1 MKQIIQSILVAA
13 IFLISLNHS
22 VSSENSQRVYA
33 EDLQSH
39 LSAAGYDI
47 GKVDGEWGQK
57 SKTAL
62 IKYLQDNS
70 FPTNTKITAE
80 LFKAIRASLGDKAP
94 LLKGEGE
101 NSPYFIKGIISNW
114 WALPLATVTVSN
126 KSISEKLKARK
137 TINAFL
143 AWNTRKLIKQKI
155 VIVNVKSIAEM
166 RLALKKR
173 KSLKRIPLKT
183 SPIIKSDYG
192 LHWTANVLKNLPS
205 TITLNEVYWNYHY
218 VGKSWSYYPGIE
230 PYLTK
235 RNWDHDKE
243 YGKTVA
249 TKIIDPKFQDFIVGV
264 IKAKMQ
270 SSQSDGI
277 MLDWWH
283 DNHTNSS
290 GYSKHQVRKARIE
303 IAKKLRNEIGPD
315 KIILGNVNW
324 KKDKATVPYING
336 VFLELWKKDTKRTY
350 RISELKKIEDL
361 LSYYEKNLQ
370 EPKLIALDG
379 WRKTKTKF
387 VTDKDR
393 NTPENRKMAKLLT
406 AMSVVIPTNGYIL
419 YGDNNP
425 DTPNGDHDHMFYDFY
440 KFDIGKPTSGYTK
453 VKSGVGY
460 KEHKQGFIAYNITSK
475 PQKITRANG
484 QKHQVE
490 AKSGLFCK
498 DVGSKAECLSVD

>member
-1 MKQIIQSILVAA
+1 MKQFIQYILVAA
-13 IFLISLNHS
+13 IFLIGLNHS
-22 VSSENSQRVYA
+22 VSSEIIKRVYV

-47 GKVDGEWGQK
+47 DQIDGEWGQK
-57 SKTAL
+57 SNAAL
-62 IKYLQDNS
+62 VKYLQDNS
-70 FPTNTKITAE
+70 FRQDTKISVK
-80 LFKAIRASLGDKAP
+80 LFKRIRARLGDKAP
-94 LLKGEGE
+94 LLKGEGKK
-101 NSPYFIKGIISNW
+101 SPYFITDASSKW
-114 WALPLATVTVSN
+114 WELSTRTNMSPRVN
-126 KSISEKLKARK
+126 INEKLKARK
-137 TINAFL
+137 TINAFK
-143 AWNTRKLIKQKI
+143 AWD
-155 VIVNVKSIAEM
+155 
-166 RLALKKR
+166 
-173 KSLKRIPLKT
+173 
-183 SPIIKSDYG
+183 SPGTYDDVFDNHYG
-192 LHWTANVLKNLPS
+192 LYWTANVRELPS
-205 TITLNEVYWNYHY
+205 TITLNEVQWNYHS

-235 RNWDHDKE
+235 RNWRHDKE

-264 IKAKMQ
+264 MKAKMQ

-277 MLDWWH
+277 MLDWWD
-283 DNHTNSS
+283 DNLRPHN
-290 GYSKHQVRKARIE
+290 GYSKPQVRKARIA
-303 IAKKLRNEIGPD
+303 IAKKLRSEIGSN
-315 KIILGNVNW
+315 KIILVNVTWN
-324 KKDKATVPYING
+324 KESATLPFING
-336 VFLELWKKDTKRTY
+336 VFLELWKRQ
-350 RISELKKIEDL
+350 KKQLYGTSKLRNIEAL
-361 LSYYEKNLQ
+361 LEYYEEKLLY
-370 EPKLIALDG
+370 PKLIALEG
-379 WRKTKTKF
+379 WRKTKS

-440 KFDIGKPTSGYTK
+440 SFDIGKPTSGYIK

-475 PQKITRANG
+475 PQKIIRANG

-498 DVGSKAECLSVD
+498 DAGSKAQCLSVD

>member
-1 MKQIIQSILVAA
+1 MKQFIQYILVAA
-13 IFLISLNHS
+13 IFLIGLNHS
-22 VSSENSQRVYA
+22 VSSEIIKRVYV

-47 GKVDGEWGQK
+47 DQIDGEWGQK
-57 SKTAL
+57 SNAAL
-62 IKYLQDNS
+62 VKYLQDNS
-70 FPTNTKITAE
+70 FRQDTKISVK
-80 LFKAIRASLGDKAP
+80 LFKRIRARLGDKAP
-94 LLKGEGE
+94 LLKGEGKK
-101 NSPYFIKGIISNW
+101 SPYFIRDSSSKW
-114 WALPLATVTVSN
+114 WELSTRTNMSPRVN
-126 KSISEKLKARK
+126 INEKLKARK
-137 TINAFL
+137 TINAFK
-143 AWNTRKLIKQKI
+143 AWD
-155 VIVNVKSIAEM
+155 
-166 RLALKKR
+166 
-173 KSLKRIPLKT
+173 
-183 SPIIKSDYG
+183 SPGTYDDVFDNHYG
-192 LHWTANVLKNLPS
+192 LYWTANVRELPS

-218 VGKSWSYYPGIE
+218 IGKSWSYYPGIE

-235 RNWDHDKE
+235 RNWSHDKE

-249 TKIIDPKFQDFIVGV
+249 TKIISPKFQDFIVGAM
-264 IKAKMQ
+264 KAKMQ

-283 DNHTNSS
+283 DSQTSSS

-336 VFLELWKKDTKRTY
+336 VFLELYKKESKRTY
-350 RISELKKIEDL
+350 RISELKKIEGL

-393 NTPENRKMAKLLT
+393 NTSENRKMAKLLT

-419 YGDNNP
+419 YGDNNR

-440 KFDIGKPTSGYTK
+440 SFDIGKPTSGYTK

-498 DVGSKAECLSVD
+498 DAGSKAECLSVD